1 MNISGIYES
10 YKLLSIAEIGIVN
23 LVGGIRIGLPPPY
36 RTARTGQVSR
46 SSISD

>member
-1 MNISGIYES
+1 MEFGDPYVKYQHEVPMFIPF
-10 YKLLSIAEIGIVN
+10 N
-23 LVGGIRIGLPPPY
+23 LVGGSREGLPPPN